1 MPRRLAYPTDG
12 GDAVK
17 RAGNNLWLGALGRL
31 FDHGRAQEE
40 GWHMLAKTER
50 RIAIVI
56 VSATG

>member
-1 MPRRLAYPTDG
+1 MTRCSVTPLM
-12 GDAVK
+12 VEMQFK